1 MLDGKNVKST
11 LLCASWTEPTP
22 ALRSNATLSTA
33 YLHICKAPNKQ
44 KFQNLAIQHQ
54 TFSLVAVTEIFQK
67 NNIFITNPDMCPDES
82 CQVSET
88 KTFFWIV
95 ANLQGREDFV
105 DENLKVCS

>member
-44 KFQNLAIQHQ
+44 KFQNLAIQQ
-54 TFSLVAVTEIFQK
+54 LLFIAEIFQKK

-88 KTFFWIV
+88 QTFFWIV

>member
-11 LLCASWTEPTP
+11 LLCASWTEPTL

-54 TFSLVAVTEIFQK
+54 TFSLVA
-67 NNIFITNPDMCPDES
+67 ES
-82 CQVSET
+82 
-88 KTFFWIV
+88 
-95 ANLQGREDFV
+95 
-105 DENLKVCS
+105 